1 VALNLAHIETTELQR
16 GNTLVAPSSVLAADR
31 IDAELILL
39 PGASP
44 LKHRARVHF
53 HGFASE
59 CLATVTFYD
68 SASIEAGQAKI
79 ARLRLSLPI
88 VLLPGDRFVLR
99 QGTPLTTIGGGRV
112 LDANPIPR
120 FKKTATA
127 EWLESLRSALAED
140 RIWLRIA
147 RRGVTGISSNELSN
161 ETGACEESLHKI
173 IAQWELNERLHLIRA
188 NRLLTREAFDAV
200 RYTVAREFDTR
211 ICTAPSGV
219 KQSEFRS
226 QMHLDPEIVDAAL
239 QRLEQDRRLRI
250 VGELLLPSNA
260 EPVPDR
266 DRGALAAVSAEF
278 ERAGIAPPSPD
289 ELAVRLGI
297 SPLEMRRLITALLRS
312 NTLVRLG
319 SDSLCVDRGAL
330 EQLTEKV
337 RALRGQTLDVA
348 AFKQLAGVS
357 RKYAIPLLEYLDRQR
372 ITVKRGDQRFV
383 L

>member
-1 VALNLAHIETTELQR
+1 
-16 GNTLVAPSSVLAADR
+16 
-31 IDAELILL
+31 
-39 PGASP
+39 
-44 LKHRARVHF
+44 
-53 HGFASE
+53 
-59 CLATVTFYD
+59 
-68 SASIEAGQAKI
+68 
-79 ARLRLSLPI
+79 
-88 VLLPGDRFVLR
+88 
-99 QGTPLTTIGGGRV
+99 
-112 LDANPIPR
+112 
-120 FKKTATA
+120 
-127 EWLESLRSALAED
+127 
-140 RIWLRIA
+140 
-147 RRGVTGISSNELSN
+147 
-161 ETGACEESLHKI
+161 
-173 IAQWELNERLHLIRA
+173 
-188 NRLLTREAFDAV
+188 
-200 RYTVAREFDTR
+200 
-211 ICTAPSGV
+211 
-219 KQSEFRS
+219 
-226 QMHLDPEIVDAAL
+226 
-239 QRLEQDRRLRI
+239 LEQDRRLRI